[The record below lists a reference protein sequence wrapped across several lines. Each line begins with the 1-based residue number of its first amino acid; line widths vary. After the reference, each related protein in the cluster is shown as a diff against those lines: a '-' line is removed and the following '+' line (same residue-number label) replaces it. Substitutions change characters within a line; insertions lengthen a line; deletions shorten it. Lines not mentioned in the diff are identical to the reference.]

1 MLCDFHRERL
11 TTGLAIYR
19 YTVYKSPNI
28 GIFVKANDSI
38 MLLPHGF
45 AETKSEK
52 LAEYLQVREVM
63 ASVAGTRLIGPM
75 TVMNNNGILLPPIA
89 SDEEVQALRQSSQLN
104 VKRINSKFTAIGN
117 LIAANDNGAIVSPL
131 FRREADRQVQ
141 DVLGVPAH
149 SMTVGGFVQTGSM
162 VVVTNAGAGVH
173 PKATEDEIRQ
183 VSEILQVPAEPVTIN
198 GGVPFLSS
206 GIVANTRAIVVGS
219 LTSGPELIMLSRIFK
234 A

>member
-1 MLCDFHRERL
+1 
-11 TTGLAIYR
+11 LAIYR

-104 VKRINSKFTAIGN
+104 VERINSKFTAIGN

-141 DVLGVPAH
+141 DVLGVLTH
-149 SMTVGGFVQTGSM
+149 SMTV
-162 VVVTNAGAGVH
+162 A
-173 PKATEDEIRQ
+173 
-183 VSEILQVPAEPVTIN
+183 
-198 GGVPFLSS
+198 
-206 GIVANTRAIVVGS
+206 
-219 LTSGPELIMLSRIFK
+219 LSRQGRWSLLQTPARACTQKPPRTRSGRFLK
-234 A
+234 SCRCQRSR

>member
-1 MLCDFHRERL
+1 
-11 TTGLAIYR
+11 
-19 YTVYKSPNI
+19 
-28 GIFVKANDSI
+28 

-45 AETKSEK
+45 AETKTEK
-52 LAEYLQVREVM
+52 LAEYLQVKEVP

-75 TVMNNNGILLPPIA
+75 TVMNNNGILLPSIA
-89 SDEEVQALRQSSQLN
+89 SDEEVEVLRQKSQLN
-104 VKRINSKFTAIGN
+104 VERIGSKFTAIGN
-117 LIAANDNGAIVSPL
+117 LVAANDNGAVISPL
-131 FRREADRQVQ
+131 LRGEIERQVQ

-149 SMTVGGFVQTGSM
+149 VMTVGGFVQTGSM
-162 VVVTNAGAGVH
+162 IVATNGGAGVH
-173 PKATEDEIRQ
+173 PKATEDEINE

-206 GIVANTRAIVVGS
+206 GIVANTRAVVVGS